1 MFAARNQFDDRNVY
15 STEYET
21 LLVQLK
27 AAAPE
32 RKGTRNDIMRNLII
46 LTSAALLLLSGT
58 GVAWADDGA
67 EATIRLIG
75 KSDAELPLAVTK
87 ELKLPEHLLDVSAEE
102 QVKAVEN
109 AEKGLANAQN
119 HRDDGRAKGQNQAA
133 ESRGRGRE
141 MAEQAKE
148 NRENH
153 GRSDDPPG
161 PPENPNP
168 NN

>member
-1 MFAARNQFDDRNVY
+1 MFAARNQFGDCHVY
-15 STEYET
+15 STEYQI
-21 LLVQLK
+21 LPVQRR

-32 RKGTRNDIMRNLII
+32 RQGTRNNIMRNLII

-58 GVAWADDGA
+58 GVAWAEDGA
-67 EATIRLIG
+67 EATIRLMG
-75 KSDAELPLAVTK
+75 KSDDELPQAVTK
-87 ELKLPEHLLDVSAEE
+87 ELKLPEHLLEVSDEE
-102 QVKAVEN
+102 QVKAVEKAAN
-109 AEKGLANAQN
+109 GLANAQN
-119 HRDDGRAKGQNQAA
+119 HRDEGRAKGQNQAA

-153 GRSDDPPG
+153 GRSEDPPG

>member
-1 MFAARNQFDDRNVY
+1 MFAARNQFGDHGVY
-15 STEYET
+15 STEYQI
-21 LLVQLK
+21 LPVRRR
-27 AAAPE
+27 AAASE
-32 RKGTRNDIMRNLII
+32 RQETRNNIMRNLII

-58 GVAWADDGA
+58 GVVWADDGA

-75 KSDAELPLAVTK
+75 KSDEELPLAVTK
-87 ELKLPEHLLDVSAEE
+87 ELKLPEHLLDVSADE
-102 QVKAVEN
+102 QVKAVEK
-109 AEKGLANAQN
+109 ATQKLVDAQA
-119 HRDDGRAKGQNQAA
+119 HRDEGRAHGQNQAA
-133 ESRGRGRE
+133 ESRGRGQD

-148 NRENH
+148 SRENH